1 MSVKTLSVIVG
12 LLLTIVGAVYAIEN
26 HFTPRQVH
34 HELKAMVEGIKEQ
47 LKIEKLQG
55 RIEYLEKRIYDIE
68 WEYGKKPESDSV
80 RKILLDLKSELIL
93 KRRALDAMFRSGG

>member
-1 MSVKTLSVIVG
+1 MTVKTLSVIVG

-26 HFTPRQVH
+26 HFTPRTIHNTLVVMVQD
-34 HELKAMVEGIKEQ
+34 LKQQ
-47 LKIEKLQG
+47 LTIEKLQN